1 MNKDTKLALER
12 LLDVAHRDSGQS
24 KKVAN
29 FLLAWWNAETCGG
42 FDLTDLWGLDTE
54 LCTDALRVFLHIAT
68 VNAYPDTLGY
78 GPQFERLVADWRPH
92 LIKRTAG

>member
-29 FLLAWWNAETCGG
+29 FLLAWWNAEICGG
-42 FDLTDLWGLDTE
+42 FDLTDLWGLDTA

-78 GPQFERLVADWRPH
+78 GREFERLVAEWRPH
-92 LIKRTAG
+92 LVNKY